1 MPDMGDDAPAAAA
14 GAGAATEAA
23 DGEHPGT
30 QSPPPASRSC
40 LTNTVGDG
48 TGRAPRDIL
57 VGRPA
62 DAAGNRA
69 GDRTGLET

>member
-14 GAGAATEAA
+14 GADAATEAA

-40 LTNTVGDG
+40 LTNTAGDG

-57 VGRPA
+57 AGRLP
-62 DAAGNRA
+62 AGNRA
-69 GDRTGLET
+69 GDRTGLEP